1 VVQMSVNIDD
11 KLEALTNTERGGSVV
26 DSNIQHVTQ
35 EDLAEMNEI
44 RKRSCSVI
52 IHGLTEPSDMADES
66 GEEEDGGQV
75 INLLHAIKC
84 DKVSVNSFTRLGRRQ
99 EGTDAKPR
107 PAKMTFASEG
117 QKDEVL
123 RQAKNLKGRK
133 DKGFDRVFIHQD
145 LTPKQR

>member
-1 VVQMSVNIDD
+1 MVQMSVNIDD

-84 DKVSVNSFTRLGRRQ
+84 DKVSVNSFTRLG
-99 EGTDAKPR
+99 
-107 PAKMTFASEG
+107 
-117 QKDEVL
+117 
-123 RQAKNLKGRK
+123 
-133 DKGFDRVFIHQD
+133 
-145 LTPKQR
+145 